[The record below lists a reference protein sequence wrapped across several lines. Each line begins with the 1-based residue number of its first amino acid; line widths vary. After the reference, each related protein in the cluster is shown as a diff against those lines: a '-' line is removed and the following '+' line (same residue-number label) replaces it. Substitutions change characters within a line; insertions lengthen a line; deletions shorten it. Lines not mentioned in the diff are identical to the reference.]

1 MAIVLYA
8 LTALLYCALAYH
20 GWATRHA
27 GLAASTAGG
36 PTGGPFLGGQPGSMA
51 LVPGPAP
58 GGSAQGQPAW
68 WHVLMVAVLASHG
81 MLLHETIFPADRMVF
96 GFAFAL
102 SAMLWLGVG
111 IYWIESFFFSLAGLG
126 LVVVP
131 VALLASLMPL
141 AFPGAQILGYA
152 ARPLFKLH
160 FIIANVA
167 YGLFTLAAFH
177 AFLMLLVERRLHG
190 FNRGHGVHVPGG
202 AMAAGAPQQVGWLGR
217 WLDLLPPLLTLEKLL
232 FRLIAAGFVLLT
244 LTIASGLL
252 FSEELFGRVF
262 RFDHKTVFAV
272 ISWVMFAGILAGRRF
287 YGWRGRVALRW
298 VIASFCIL
306 LLAYVGSRFV
316 IEVILHRL

>member
-8 LTALLYCALAYH
+8 LTALLYCGLAYH

-27 GLAASTAGG
+27 GLAAGG
-36 PTGGPFLGGQPGSMA
+36 ASGMATGAPGSMVLVPGAPRDGAAEGQPG
-51 LVPGPAP
+51 
-58 GGSAQGQPAW
+58 W
-68 WHVLMVAVLASHG
+68 WHVLMVAALASHG
-81 MLLHETIFPADRMVF
+81 LLLHETIFPADRMVF

-126 LVVVP
+126 LVVIP
-131 VALLASLMPL
+131 VAMLASLMPL

-177 AFLMLLVERRLHG
+177 AFLMLLAERRLHG
-190 FNRGHGVHVPGG
+190 FNRGHGGQGSAQRVT
-202 AMAAGAPQQVGWLGR
+202 GWLGR

-232 FRLIAAGFVLLT
+232 FRLIVAGFVLLT
-244 LTIASGLL
+244 LTIGSGVL
-252 FSEELFGRVF
+252 FSEELFGRAL
-262 RFDHKTVFAV
+262 RIDHKTVFAMA
-272 ISWVMFAGILAGRRF
+272 SWVMFGGILIGRLC

-298 VIASFCIL
+298 VIASFAIL

>member
-8 LTALLYCALAYH
+8 LTALLYCVLAWH
-20 GWATRHA
+20 GWTTRHA
-27 GLAASTAGG
+27 GMAAGGAPGVAAGG
-36 PTGGPFLGGQPGSMA
+36 PASVV
-51 LVPGPAP
+51 LVPGPPQHGAAE
-58 GGSAQGQPAW
+58 SQPPW
-68 WHVLMVAVLASHG
+68 WHALMVAALASHG
-81 MLLHETIFPADRMVF
+81 LLLHETIFPADRMMF

-126 LVVVP
+126 LIVIP

-141 AFPGAQILGYA
+141 AFPGSQILGYA

-177 AFLMLLVERRLHG
+177 AFLMLLAERRLHG
-190 FNRGHGVHVPGG
+190 FNRTQGG
-202 AMAAGAPQQVGWLGR
+202 NQMAAGGWLGR

-244 LTIASGLL
+244 LTIGSGLL

-262 RFDHKTVFAV
+262 RMDHKTVFALV
-272 ISWVMFAGILAGRRF
+272 SWVMFAGILIGRRF

-298 VIASFCIL
+298 VIASFAIL

-316 IEVILHRL
+316 IEVVLHRV

>member
-8 LTALLYCALAYH
+8 LTALLYCGLAYH
-20 GWATRHA
+20 GWATRNPQLSAA
-27 GLAASTAGG
+27 GAGG
-36 PTGGPFLGGQPGSMA
+36 AIGGAATTVLLQGG
-51 LVPGPAP
+51 
-58 GGSAQGQPAW
+58 GGAGGRGEERPAW
-68 WHVLMVAVLASHG
+68 WHVLMLAAVASHG
-81 MLLHETIFPADRMVF
+81 LLLHETIFPADRMVF

-126 LVVVP
+126 LIVIP
-131 VALLASLMPL
+131 VAMLASLMPL

-177 AFLMLLVERRLHG
+177 AFLMLLAERRLHG
-190 FNRGHGVHVPGG
+190 FNRS
-202 AMAAGAPQQVGWLGR
+202 PQIGQASEPAQWIGR

-232 FRLIAAGFVLLT
+232 FRLIGAGFVLLT
-244 LTIASGLL
+244 LTILSGLL
-252 FSEELFGRVF
+252 FSEQLFGRAF
-262 RFDHKTVFAV
+262 RLDHKTVFALL
-272 ISWVMFAGILAGRRF
+272 SWAMFAGILAGRTF
-287 YGWRGRVALRW
+287 YGWRGRTALRW
-298 VIASFCIL
+298 VIASFGIL